1 MYELNNYN
9 RYFLHRTFMFG
20 HHTLR
25 VNIGIL
31 HLYVHRFLIGYLGVK
46 DFGIKYMYHAN
57 ICEYYKK
64 EFTCHS
70 YLVLS
75 KYKVIFIKVSERK
88 KMIRGVLWK
97 KSLNKA

>member
-1 MYELNNYN
+1 
-9 RYFLHRTFMFG
+9 MFG

-31 HLYVHRFLIGYLGVK
+31 HICVHRFLIVYLGVK

-57 ICEYYKK
+57 VCEYYKK

-75 KYKVIFIKVSERK
+75 KYKVIFIKVSEKK
-88 KMIRGVLWK
+88 KMIREVLWK
-97 KSLNKA
+97 KFLNKA